1 MFPIPSGC
9 YRLPVSVR
17 RRMAARSVVRFS
29 PHISHISRSAGSF
42 PWGGI
47 SFVRRQHSI
56 GSTASSRWRTRCFC
70 SINPISFLLLWTVQP
85 SGKLYIGTRIAV
97 KPESDCLP
105 VLLLPHIVTRAGRW
119 QQPQRRRP
127 GRPQAPTRRWK
138 QSGNRLPGNRRTD
151 RRPQGRRKPVLRSR
165 SRRGSEADRS
175 VFSCPSRQGYHNKTC
190 ITEVIVIIGYCPSTM
205 TRTFPEA
212 GPSNS
217 LKQTSRAPPR

>member
-1 MFPIPSGC
+1 MGGAAYVPDSFRLLQAAHFRQTADGSAERCAVQPPHFTHFPFCGK
-9 YRLPVSVR
+9 L
-17 RRMAARSVVRFS
+17 
-29 PHISHISRSAGSF
+29 

-85 SGKLYIGTRIAV
+85 SEKLYIGTRIAV
-97 KPESDCLP
+97 KPESGCLP
-105 VLLLPHIVTRAGRW
+105 VLLLPHIVTRAC
-119 QQPQRRRP
+119 
-127 GRPQAPTRRWK
+127 
-138 QSGNRLPGNRRTD
+138 RLPGNKRTD

-217 LKQTSRAPPR
+217 QKQTSWAPPR

>member
-1 MFPIPSGC
+1 MFLIPSGC

-47 SFVRRQHSI
+47 SFVRRWHSI

-70 SINPISFLLLWTVQP
+70 SINPISFLLLRTVQP

-105 VLLLPHIVTRAGRW
+105 VLLLPHIVVTRAG
-119 QQPQRRRP
+119 
-127 GRPQAPTRRWK
+127 
-138 QSGNRLPGNRRTD
+138 RLPGNRRTD
-151 RRPQGRRKPVLRSR
+151 RRPQGRRKPVLRRR
-165 SRRGSEADRS
+165 SRRESEADCS
-175 VFSCPSRQGYHNKTC
+175 VFSCPSLQGYHNKTC
-190 ITEVIVIIGYCPSTM
+190 IAEVIVIIGYCPSTM

-217 LKQTSRAPPR
+217 QKQTSRAPPR

>member
-1 MFPIPSGC
+1 MFLIPSGC

-29 PHISHISRSAGSF
+29 PHISYISRSAGSF

-85 SGKLYIGTRIAV
+85 SGKLYTGTRIAV
-97 KPESDCLP
+97 KPESGCLP
-105 VLLLPHIVTRAGRW
+105 VLLLPHIVVTRAG
-119 QQPQRRRP
+119 
-127 GRPQAPTRRWK
+127 
-138 QSGNRLPGNRRTD
+138 RLPGNRRTD

-190 ITEVIVIIGYCPSTM
+190 IAEVIVIIGYCPSTM

-212 GPSNS
+212 EPSNS
-217 LKQTSRAPPR
+217 QKQTSWAPPR